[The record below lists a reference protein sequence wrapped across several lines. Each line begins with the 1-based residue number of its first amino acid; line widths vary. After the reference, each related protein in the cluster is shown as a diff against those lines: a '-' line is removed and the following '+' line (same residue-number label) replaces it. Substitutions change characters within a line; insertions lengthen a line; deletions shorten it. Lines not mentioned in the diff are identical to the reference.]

1 MSWKEMSVEGLEK
14 TPCSRK
20 GNAGGKPKR
29 PRIITIDN
37 VMETVTY
44 TSTSTITESAFTTA
58 TFSVSVR
65 TSLAG
70 RLFGALSHF
79 SFPAR

>member
-1 MSWKEMSVEGLEK
+1 MSVEGLEK

-20 GNAGGKPKR
+20 GHGGDKQKR

-44 TSTSTITESAFTTA
+44 TSTSTITESAITTA

-65 TSLAG
+65 GNLAG
-70 RLFGALSHF
+70 GFFVKLNNF
-79 SFPAR
+79 

>member
-1 MSWKEMSVEGLEK
+1 MEE
-14 TPCSRK
+14 TPCARK
-20 GNAGGKPKR
+20 RSGGKKHKR

-37 VMETVTY
+37 VIETLTL
-44 TSTSTITESAFTTA
+44 TTTTTITESAITTA

-70 RLFGALSHF
+70 GFFVKLNHF
-79 SFPAR
+79 